1 MTTISASL
9 VKELRDQTGA
19 GMMDVKRAL
28 VETDGDLEA
37 ARVLL
42 RERGMATAA
51 KRADRTTSEGEVLVT
66 VSGSTGAMVAVGCET
81 EPVSKN
87 EEFLAFAEKALE
99 AVEAGGEGA
108 VDGARRGAAGA
119 RRQARGEH
127 RRRRRRTPGGRGG
140 RVARRVRPPARE
152 QDRRAR
158 ARPRREPGCR
168 ATARDAHLVR
178 GPALPD
184 ARETCPRR
192 TSRRSA
198 RSTRT
203 PTRCSRSPRT
213 CARRSS
219 TGCCRSGS
227 SPRTCSPSRPGS
239 TTRARRWSEA
249 LADDGLELL
258 DFRRFSV
265 AG

>member
-37 ARVLL
+37 ARKIL
-42 RERGMATAA
+42 REKGMATAA

-66 VSGSTGAMVAVGCET
+66 ISGATGTLVAVGCET

-87 EEFLAFAEKALE
+87 EAFLAFAEQALE

-108 VDGARRGAAGA
+108 VEALEEERKELIGRLGENVVVVGAARLEALEGETLA
-119 RRQARGEH
+119 EYVHPPANKIGVLVKLRGENAAA
-127 RRRRRRTPGGRGG
+127 
-140 RVARRVRPPARE
+140 ARRVAMHISFSNPRYATRE
-152 QDRRAR
+152 AVPDEDVA
-158 ARPRREPGCR
+158 AEREIYANSDEVLSKPEP
-168 ATARDAHLVR
+168 VR
-178 GPALPD
+178 EKIVDGMLQKRFFA
-184 ARETCPRR
+184 ETVL
-192 TSRRSA
+192 A
-198 RSTRT
+198 DQ
-203 PTRCSRSPRT
+203 
-213 CARRSS
+213 AWIHD
-219 TGCCRSGS
+219 TGK
-227 SPRTCSPSRPGS
+227 TV
-239 TTRARRWSEA
+239 AQA

-258 DFRRFSV
+258 DFRRFAV

>member
-99 AVEAGGEGA
+99 AVEAAGEGA
-108 VDGARRGAAGA
+108 VDPLDEERQELVGKLGENIVVVGAARLEA
-119 RRQARGEH
+119 AEGESLAEYVH
-127 RRRRRRTPGGRGG
+127 
-140 RVARRVRPPARE
+140 PPANKI
-152 QDRRAR
+152 
-158 ARPRREPGCR
+158 GVLV
-168 ATARDAHLVR
+168 HVR
-178 GPALPD
+178 GDNPAA
-184 ARETCPRR
+184 ARQLAMHISFADPRYLTR
-192 TSRRSA
+192 KNVPEADVAAEREVYAHSDEVLSKPENVREKIVDGMLQKRFFAENVLAEQAWIHDTSK
-198 RSTRT
+198 TV
-203 PTRCSRSPRT
+203 
-213 CARRSS
+213 
-219 TGCCRSGS
+219 
-227 SPRTCSPSRPGS
+227 
-239 TTRARRWSEA
+239 EQA

>member
-66 VSGSTGAMVAVGCET
+66 VSGATGAMVAVGCET

-87 EEFLAFAEKALE
+87 DEFLAFAEKALE

-108 VDGARRGAAGA
+108 VNALEQERQGLVGKLGENIVVVGAARLEA
-119 RRQARGEH
+119 AEGESLAEYVH
-127 RRRRRRTPGGRGG
+127 
-140 RVARRVRPPARE
+140 PPANKI
-152 QDRRAR
+152 
-158 ARPRREPGCR
+158 GVLV
-168 ATARDAHLVR
+168 HVR
-178 GPALPD
+178 GDNPAA
-184 ARETCPRR
+184 ARQLAMHISFSDPRYLTR
-192 TSRRSA
+192 KNVPEADVAAEREIYAHSDEVLSKPENVREKIVDGMLQKRFFAENVLAEQAWIHDTSK
-198 RSTRT
+198 TV
-203 PTRCSRSPRT
+203 
-213 CARRSS
+213 
-219 TGCCRSGS
+219 
-227 SPRTCSPSRPGS
+227 
-239 TTRARRWSEA
+239 EQA
-249 LADDGLELL
+249 LAEDGLELL

>member
-99 AVEAGGEGA
+99 AVEADGEGGLDA
-108 VDGARRGAAGA
+108 LDHERQELVGKLGENIVVAGAARLEAGEGDSLAEYIHPPANKIGVLVHVRGENAAAARRLAMHISFANPRYLTRQNVPEADIAAEREIYANSDEVLSKPENVRDKIVDGMLQKRFFAENVLAE
-119 RRQARGEH
+119 QAWIHDTGKS
-127 RRRRRRTPGGRGG
+127 
-140 RVARRVRPPARE
+140 VE
-152 QDRRAR
+152 Q
-158 ARPRREPGCR
+158 
-168 ATARDAHLVR
+168 
-178 GPALPD
+178 
-184 ARETCPRR
+184 
-192 TSRRSA
+192 
-198 RSTRT
+198 
-203 PTRCSRSPRT
+203 
-213 CARRSS
+213 
-219 TGCCRSGS
+219 
-227 SPRTCSPSRPGS
+227 
-239 TTRARRWSEA
+239 A

>member
-66 VSGSTGAMVAVGCET
+66 ISGSTGAMVAVGCET

-99 AVEAGGEGA
+99 AVEAGGESA
-108 VDGARRGAAGA
+108 VDALDPDRQALVGKLGENIVVVGAARLEAGA
-119 RRQARGEH
+119 GESLGEYVH
-127 RRRRRRTPGGRGG
+127 
-140 RVARRVRPPARE
+140 PPANKIGVLVQVRG
-152 QDRRAR
+152 DNA
-158 ARPRREPGCR
+158 
-168 ATARDAHLVR
+168 ATARRLAMHISFSNPGYATRKDVPEADLAAEREIYANSDEVLSKPENVR
-178 GPALPD
+178 EKIVDGMLQKRFFAENVLAEQAWIHD
-184 ARETCPRR
+184 TAKTVEQ
-192 TSRRSA
+192 
-198 RSTRT
+198 
-203 PTRCSRSPRT
+203 
-213 CARRSS
+213 
-219 TGCCRSGS
+219 
-227 SPRTCSPSRPGS
+227 
-239 TTRARRWSEA
+239 A
-249 LADDGLELL
+249 LADDGIELL

>member
-37 ARVLL
+37 ARILL

-66 VSGSTGAMVAVGCET
+66 VSGATGAIVGVGCET

-99 AVEAGGEGA
+99 AVESAGDGA
-108 VDGARRGAAGA
+108 VDALEQERQELVGKLGENIVVVGAARFEAGEGESIAEYVHPPANKIGVLVKLRGDNPPAARRLAMHISFSNPRYATRGDVPEADVAAEREIYAHSDEVLSKPENVRDKIVDGMLQKRFFA
-119 RRQARGEH
+119 ENVLAEQAWIHDTGK
-127 RRRRRRTPGGRGG
+127 T
-140 RVARRVRPPARE
+140 VE
-152 QDRRAR
+152 Q
-158 ARPRREPGCR
+158 
-168 ATARDAHLVR
+168 
-178 GPALPD
+178 
-184 ARETCPRR
+184 
-192 TSRRSA
+192 
-198 RSTRT
+198 
-203 PTRCSRSPRT
+203 
-213 CARRSS
+213 
-219 TGCCRSGS
+219 
-227 SPRTCSPSRPGS
+227 
-239 TTRARRWSEA
+239 A

>member
-51 KRADRTTSEGEVLVT
+51 KRADRTTSEGEVVVT

-99 AVEAGGEGA
+99 AVEAGGESALDALEGERQELVGKLGENIVVVGA
-108 VDGARRGAAGA
+108 ARLEAGAGDSLAEYVHPPANKIGVLVHVRGENPTAARHLAMHISFANPRYLTRHNVPEADVAAEREIYANSDEVLSKPENVREKIVDGMLQKRFFAENVLAE
-119 RRQARGEH
+119 QAWIHDTGK
-127 RRRRRRTPGGRGG
+127 T
-140 RVARRVRPPARE
+140 VE
-152 QDRRAR
+152 Q
-158 ARPRREPGCR
+158 
-168 ATARDAHLVR
+168 
-178 GPALPD
+178 
-184 ARETCPRR
+184 
-192 TSRRSA
+192 
-198 RSTRT
+198 
-203 PTRCSRSPRT
+203 
-213 CARRSS
+213 
-219 TGCCRSGS
+219 
-227 SPRTCSPSRPGS
+227 
-239 TTRARRWSEA
+239 A